1 MIISASRRTDIPAFY
16 SEWLINRFRAGFCT
30 VPNPVNPGQVSRV
43 SLRPED
49 VDVIVFWTRDPK
61 PLLGRLAELDERGLR
76 YYFQYTILANPRILD
91 PRTPPVEEA
100 MRTFR
105 SLADRIGPERVVWR
119 YDPVII
125 TERTPEAYHLD
136 RMASIA
142 AGLRGYTKRLVI
154 SLADR
159 YPHVEARFRS
169 LGEKGRPLTLSRE
182 PLTDGGIRSMAAIA
196 EANAMEISSCAEGPG
211 WAEQGVRPGKCVDDR
226 LIEKVFGIRVTHRK
240 DPHQRPACGCV
251 VSKDI
256 GAYET
261 CAFRCLY
268 CYATRNAEAAR
279 RNRLKH
285 DPGAPSLIGPIGAE
299 TGRARSP
306 KFPLAG

>member
-16 SEWLINRFRAGFCT
+16 AGWLMNRVRAGFCT
-30 VPNPVNPGQVSRV
+30 VPNPVNPRQVSRV

-61 PLLGRLAELDERGLR
+61 PLHARLAELDERGFR
-76 YYFQYTILANPRILD
+76 YYFQYTILANPRVLE
-91 PRTPPVEEA
+91 PGTPPVEVA
-100 MRTFR
+100 VNTFR
-105 SLADRIGPERVVWR
+105 SLADRIGPDRVVWR

-142 AGLRGYTKRLVI
+142 ATLRGYTKRLVI
-154 SLADR
+154 SLVDM

-169 LGEKGRPLTLSRE
+169 LGEKGKPITLSRE
-182 PLTDGGIRSMAAIA
+182 PLADDGIRLMAGIA
-196 EANAMEISSCAEGPG
+196 EANAMEISSCAEDIA
-211 WAEQGVRPGKCVDDR
+211 WAEQRVRPGQCVDDQ
-226 LIEKVFGIRVTHRK
+226 LIEKVFGISVTHQK
-240 DPHQRPACGCV
+240 DPHQRQACGCV

-256 GAYET
+256 GAYDT

-268 CYATRNAEAAR
+268 CYATRNAGAAR

-285 DPGAPSLIGPIGAE
+285 DPEAPSLIGADGAE
-299 TGRARSP
+299 TGRAPSP
-306 KFPLAG
+306 RLPSAS